1 MATVLV
7 VDDEIH
13 LRTALGEILKAW
25 GHNVIL
31 AENYAESLSFID
43 KPEVEV
49 VLADVQLP
57 DGSGIDLVKHA
68 KEKGIAVPI
77 VIMTGHASIED
88 AVTAIQLGAENY
100 LTKPVEPPK
109 LRLLL
114 EHILE
119 KQEMKEEVA
128 SLRKQLRKAGTV
140 GALVGRA
147 GSMQQLYTLIERVAI
162 TDASVFITGES
173 GTGKTLIAKTV
184 HEYSRRR
191 KKPFVVVN
199 CAAIAPTLIE
209 SELFGHEKGS
219 FTGANAQRRGYFEEA
234 YGGTIFLD
242 EITEL
247 PIELQGKLL
256 RVLEENKI
264 RRVGGNQELEIN
276 VRLITA
282 TNRDPKLAISDGKL
296 REDLYYR
303 INIFPIHAPS
313 LRERAE
319 DVPFLAQMFLEK
331 LCEEENQ
338 ACAGFEPRVLDV
350 LRAYEW
356 PGNVRELR
364 NVVNRALIISR
375 NDRILVDCLPDYLRA
390 SVNMDTLPS
399 GGSEAY
405 GEGADDEGELAF
417 ARTGDPAAASM
428 ADAAG
433 RARAAKP
440 APRDGAAGG
449 VDPLSNLPDGDTT
462 LEAMEK
468 LMIKRLL
475 GSYENNKPL
484 VADKLGI
491 SLKTLYNKIKKYDL

>member
-1 MATVLV
+1 MARILV
-7 VDDEIH
+7 VDDEVH
-13 LRTALGEILKAW
+13 LRTALGEILKSW
-25 GHNVIL
+25 GHEVIL
-31 AENYAESLSFID
+31 AENYAESIGHID
-43 KPEVEV
+43 SPEVDV

-68 KEKGIAVPI
+68 REKGINVPI
-77 VIMTGHASIED
+77 VIMTGHGSIED

-114 EHILE
+114 EQVVE
-119 KQEMKEEVA
+119 KQEMKEEVQ
-128 SLRKQLRKAGTV
+128 SLRRQLRKAGTV
-140 GALVGRA
+140 GSLIGRSA
-147 GSMQQLYTLIERVAI
+147 PMQQVYTLIERVAI
-162 TDASVFITGES
+162 TDAAVFITGES

-191 KKPFVVVN
+191 RKPFVAVN
-199 CAAIAPTLIE
+199 CAAIAPSLIE

-219 FTGANAQRRGYFEEA
+219 FTGANQQRRGYFEEA

-256 RVLEENKI
+256 RVLEENRI

-313 LRERAE
+313 LRERAD
-319 DVPFLAQMFLEK
+319 DVPFLAQVFLEK
-331 LCEEENQ
+331 LCEEENRPT
-338 ACAGFEPRVLDV
+338 ASFDTRVLDV
-350 LRAYEW
+350 LKNYSW

-364 NVVNRALIISR
+364 NVINRALIISR
-375 NDRILVDCLPDYLRA
+375 GERITPDCLPDYLKT
-390 SVNMDTLPS
+390 SVTVEEREPV
-399 GGSEAY
+399 GGDSEGLETDAH
-405 GEGADDEGELAF
+405 ELAF
-417 ARTGDPAAASM
+417 VGNGGVHHEDSSARRAAGAVAAA
-428 ADAAG
+428 
-433 RARAAKP
+433 
-440 APRDGAAGG
+440 PRESLGGAG
-449 VDPLSNLPDGDTT
+449 VDPFSILPDGDTT
-462 LEAMEK
+462 LETMEK
-468 LMIKRLL
+468 MMIKRLL
-475 GSYENNKPL
+475 SATENNKPL